1 MLVRQFWL
9 LRYDRRLTQVQLSR
23 SSLPSSLM
31 NRVLIFLGES
41 FGRKKIPRRDRRDAV
56 LVRVFHCSCAKIQ
69 RFCRD
74 PDVGARYFLA
84 RAGVDLEFF
93 LLLVSKIDPKEYQV
107 NLNTEVGIIRKIR
120 TQKGSE

>member
-1 MLVRQFWL
+1 
-9 LRYDRRLTQVQLSR
+9 
-23 SSLPSSLM
+23 M

-41 FGRKKIPRRDRRDAV
+41 FCRKKVPRRDRRDAV

-93 LLLVSKIDPKEYQV
+93 LLSVSKIDPKEYQV
-107 NLNTEVGIIRKIR
+107 NSNTEELELSRKLVV
-120 TQKGSE
+120 KKFPDSSNPL